1 MEAMIQSVNSC
12 TNSPASQKA
21 ESLLHLEQSFKETL
35 RKQTGAKD
43 QGQGAEGP
51 LQPAESF
58 KPVHQKQKHSVVEKG
73 SKDQG
78 QRAESALKPSQSLQE
93 VHQKNSVAK
102 EKNKDEGPEA
112 ESRLQPA
119 ASFDEVLQ
127 QQPVAEEENKDP
139 GPGKIAAA
147 FLSNLLPILPN
158 LGGLNNLE
166 KVNLSEAQPPGQ
178 PLDQDARVIQ
188 NPQASFIVSLPEIV
202 ENPEENILPFPTAQT
217 TPDSSASAAS
227 VRQDIP
233 NILNWKEN
241 ELPAD
246 LLPKI
251 VQLHPSESNPS
262 LGKISIQSQFPEGAV
277 QAKGTFPKAEL
288 HPSLFLKQEEKTIAS
303 FSEVINELPE
313 GQKKSLFV
321 TGTTVQH
328 APWAMRNEGIREA
341 LPKSEFNGN
350 LLGQKI
356 TLPGFSTDSPMLLAF
371 DEKLD
376 ILLGQN
382 STGEEV
388 PGRSWNGEFIGLEN
402 SSAEKNSPKGIS
414 GGENHPTQDPFGV
427 NELLGSP
434 KPSTIVEETGTPQKP
449 TLSKTE
455 HPGLYQQIAEKVIW
469 SIRNNQERI
478 RLTLEPPQLGNLFIE
493 LHRNKDEIKAT
504 LWVDNPKTKEILE
517 NNQFQLQKTLEGHG
531 FKLEQYDVFVQN
543 EMGSFP
549 GKEESPVFQG
559 QGSRT
564 PSLQIEEAEWPPSL
578 EILPGAISASGGSQY
593 IDRFV

>member
-1 MEAMIQSVNSC
+1 MEAMIQPVNSC
-12 TNSPASQKA
+12 TISPASQKA
-21 ESLLHLEQSFKETL
+21 ESLLHPAQSFKETL
-35 RKQTGAKD
+35 RKQSGAKD

-51 LQPAESF
+51 LHPAESC
-58 KPVHQKQKHSVVEKG
+58 KPVHQKQKHSVVEKE

-78 QRAESALKPSQSLQE
+78 QRAGSALKPSQSLQE

-127 QQPVAEEENKDP
+127 KQAVAEEENKDP
-139 GPGKIAAA
+139 GPGKLAAA
-147 FLSNLLPILPN
+147 FLSNLLPVLPN

-166 KVNLSEAQPPGQ
+166 KINLSEAQLPGQ
-178 PLDQDARVIQ
+178 PLNQDARVTQ
-188 NPQASFIVSLPEIV
+188 NPQAPFIVSLPETM
-202 ENPEENILPFPTAQT
+202 ENPEENILPFPTAQAKA
-217 TPDSSASAAS
+217 DSSA
-227 VRQDIP
+227 DP
-233 NILNWKEN
+233 KNIWN
-241 ELPAD
+241 EGTVPLLDNLPD
-246 LLPKI
+246 
-251 VQLHPSESNPS
+251 PS

-277 QAKGTFPKAEL
+277 QTKGTFPKSEL
-288 HPSLFLKQEEKTIAS
+288 HPSLFLKQQEKTIAS
-303 FSEVINELPE
+303 FSDVINELPE

-321 TGTTVQH
+321 TGTTVQRT
-328 APWAMRNEGIREA
+328 PWAMGNEA
-341 LPKSEFNGN
+341 PKNDFLKSEFNGN

-388 PGRSWNGEFIGLEN
+388 AGRSLNDEFTGFGN
-402 SSAEKNSPKGIS
+402 PAAEKNGAKAIA
-414 GGENHPTQDPFGV
+414 GGENHPTQDPFGL

-434 KPSTIVEETGTPQKP
+434 KPSTVAEENGIPQKLP
-449 TLSKTE
+449 LSRTE
-455 HPGLYQQIAEKVIW
+455 HPDPYQQIAEKVIW

-504 LWVDNPKTKEILE
+504 LWADNPKTKEILE

-531 FKLEQYDVFVQN
+531 FKLEQFEVFVQHD
-543 EMGSFP
+543 MGSFP
-549 GKEESPVFQG
+549 GKEENPVFQG
-559 QGSRT
+559 PGGRAQ
-564 PSLQIEEAEWPPSL
+564 SLQIEEAEWPPSL
-578 EILPGAISASGGSQY
+578 ETLPGAISASGGSQY
-593 IDRFV
+593 IDRFI